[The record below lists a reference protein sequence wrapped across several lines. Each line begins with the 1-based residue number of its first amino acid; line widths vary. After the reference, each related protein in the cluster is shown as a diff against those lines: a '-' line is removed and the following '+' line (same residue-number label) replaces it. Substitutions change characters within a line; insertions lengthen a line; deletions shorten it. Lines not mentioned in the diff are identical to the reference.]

1 VRTMAS
7 HQDDSPAIPAEGR
20 GRLTFKTRT
29 VPAFGTR
36 SANENRLEDPPEDV
50 RGRPRLSP
58 TSAPAF
64 IIFVMGITAS
74 PNIFGHSGPFPARE
88 DAMDPDF
95 FEVVMGADGT
105 LKCFPVTEQ
114 AHAEVTIS
122 SEKRAR
128 ERFPGLNGS
137 YVAPAIE
144 RRAFRPFPGTSRPA
158 IATAEI

>member
-1 VRTMAS
+1 
-7 HQDDSPAIPAEGR
+7 
-20 GRLTFKTRT
+20 
-29 VPAFGTR
+29 
-36 SANENRLEDPPEDV
+36 
-50 RGRPRLSP
+50 
-58 TSAPAF
+58 
-64 IIFVMGITAS
+64 MGITAS

-128 ERFPGLNGS
+128 ERFPESL
-137 YVAPAIE
+137 E
-144 RRAFRPFPGTSRPA
+144 RNSGIAGFP
-158 IATAEI
+158 

>member
-1 VRTMAS
+1 MLSEAKYLDRRPLAAMRAAGM
-7 HQDDSPAIPAEGR
+7 P
-20 GRLTFKTRT
+20 
-29 VPAFGTR
+29 R
-36 SANENRLEDPPEDV
+36 SSNESNLP
-50 RGRPRLSP
+50 L
-58 TSAPAF
+58 PAF

-128 ERFPGLNGS
+128 ERFPES
-137 YVAPAIE
+137 
-144 RRAFRPFPGTSRPA
+144 
-158 IATAEI
+158 

>member
-1 VRTMAS
+1 MRTMAS

-50 RGRPRLSP
+50 RGQPRLS
-58 TSAPAF
+58 
-64 IIFVMGITAS
+64 
-74 PNIFGHSGPFPARE
+74 RE

-105 LKCFPVTEQ
+105 LKCFP
-114 AHAEVTIS
+114 ADAMRTIPCLS
-122 SEKRAR
+122 SLWS
-128 ERFPGLNGS
+128 LNTDS
-137 YVAPAIE
+137 P
-144 RRAFRPFPGTSRPA
+144 R
-158 IATAEI
+158 